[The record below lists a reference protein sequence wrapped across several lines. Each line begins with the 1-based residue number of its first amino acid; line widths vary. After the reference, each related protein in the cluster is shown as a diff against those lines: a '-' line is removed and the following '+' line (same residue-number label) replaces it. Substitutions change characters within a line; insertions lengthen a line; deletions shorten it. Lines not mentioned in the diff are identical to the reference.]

1 MHARMQDRLA
11 GPSRICIL
19 RCIVRV
25 GRVGG
30 VGLVRIAAAQVDTC
44 VGDLEGNARSVLEW
58 TRRAADEGAHLVV
71 FPEMTLTGYPIEDLA
86 LRASFRRAAQATLER
101 LARDLADAGLGDV
114 AVLVGSVG
122 ERPAERRRTDGA
134 DGAPGGADTVATAAQ
149 ADVADAARTAAD
161 VQRLVPSEV
170 AGDVVAGRPEAADA
184 VRPTNDAVLL
194 RGGRVEAR
202 YSKHHLPNYGV
213 FDEFRIFAPGDE
225 VCVLDVAGRRIG
237 VVICEDIWQDGGPVS
252 LMDENDVDA
261 LVVLN
266 GSPFEEGKGHVRAEL
281 AARRAAEVDAPVV
294 YVNLIGGQDDL
305 VFDGGSF
312 VVDRDGTPLAGAP
325 QFVEDL
331 LLWDLADDGE
341 ASRRGAQAD
350 PLHPDEE
357 IYRAL
362 VTGLRGYVRKNGFRS
377 VTLGLSGGIDSALTA
392 AIAADAIG
400 GENVVGVSMPSSFS
414 STHSQDDAQDLAQR
428 IGADYRVQ
436 PIASIVD
443 AYQEQLAL
451 DGVAEENLQA
461 RVRGVILMA
470 ISNREGHLVIAPGNK
485 SELAT
490 GYATIYDAGS
500 IGGFA
505 PLKDVDKSR
514 VWALARW
521 RNNHALDRGDLPP
534 IPESSITKPPSAEL
548 RPGQL
553 DQDSLPP
560 YDLLDEV
567 LDAYVE
573 HAEGRTELLARGF
586 DEAVVDLVLQ
596 LVDRA
601 EWKRRQYPLGPKVT
615 ALAFGRDRRLPVT
628 SRWREP

>member
-1 MHARMQDRLA
+1 MGR
-11 GPSRICIL
+11 
-19 RCIVRV
+19 VRV
-25 GRVGG
+25 
-30 VGLVRIAAAQVDTC
+30 AAAQVDTC
-44 VGDLEGNARSVLEW
+44 VGDLEGNARHVLEW
-58 TRRAADEGAHLVV
+58 TRRAADEGAQLVV

-101 LARDLADAGLGDV
+101 LAVDLDEAGLGDV

-122 ERPAERRRTDGA
+122 ERAARRLRTDRQA
-134 DGAPGGADTVATAAQ
+134 DDGRAGGAGPEGLVEPGTPTAPLP
-149 ADVADAARTAAD
+149 DSE
-161 VQRLVPSEV
+161 LV
-170 AGDVVAGRPEAADA
+170 GDVVAGRPEASDA

-194 RGGRVEAR
+194 RGGRVETR

-213 FDEFRIFAPGDE
+213 FDEYRIFSPGDE
-225 VCVLDVAGRRIG
+225 ICVIDVAGRRIG

-252 LMDENDVDA
+252 LMDENEVAA

-281 AARRAAEVDAPVV
+281 AARRAEQVDAPVL
-294 YVNLIGGQDDL
+294 YVNLVGGQDDL

-312 VVDRDGTPLAGAP
+312 VVDRDGTPLATAP
-325 QFVEDL
+325 QFVEHL
-331 LLWDLADDGE
+331 LLWDLADEGE
-341 ASRRGAQAD
+341 PSLPGPQVPA
-350 PLHPDEE
+350 LHPDEE
-357 IYRAL
+357 TYRAVVL
-362 VTGLRGYVRKNGFRS
+362 GLSGYVRKNGFRS
-377 VTLGLSGGIDSALTA
+377 VLLGVSGGIDSALTA
-392 AIAADAIG
+392 VIAADAIG
-400 GENVVGVSMPSSFS
+400 GENVVGVSMPSAFS
-414 STHSQDDAQDLAQR
+414 SEHSKDDAQDLARR

-436 PIASIVD
+436 PIAPVVD
-443 AYQEQLAL
+443 AFQGQLAL

-500 IGGFA
+500 IGGYA

-521 RNNHALDRGDLPP
+521 RNNHAVDRGDIPP

-548 RPGQL
+548 RPGQT

-573 HAEGRTELLARGF
+573 HAEGRAELLARGF
-586 DEAVVDLVLQ
+586 DEHVVDRVLQ

>member
-1 MHARMQDRLA
+1 MTTL
-11 GPSRICIL
+11 
-19 RCIVRV
+19 
-25 GRVGG
+25 
-30 VGLVRIAAAQVDTC
+30 RIALAQIDTC
-44 VGDLEGNARSVLEW
+44 VGDVDGNAAAVLSW
-58 TRRAADEGAHLVV
+58 ARRAADAGAHLVV

-86 LRASFRRAAQATLER
+86 LRASFRRGAEAALQRTA
-101 LARDLADAGLGDV
+101 ADLAAAGLGEL
-114 AVLVGSVG
+114 AVLVGTVG
-122 ERPAERRRTDGA
+122 ERG
-134 DGAPGGADTVATAAQ
+134 Q
-149 ADVADAARTAAD
+149 
-161 VQRLVPSEV
+161 
-170 AGDVVAGRPEAADA
+170 GDVDA
-184 VRPTNDAVLL
+184 PDDRGLPTNQAVLL
-194 RGGRVEAR
+194 QHGSVVTR
-202 YSKHHLPNYGV
+202 YDKHHLPNYGV
-213 FDEFRIFAPGDE
+213 FDEFRIFAPGDAT
-225 VCVLDVAGRRIG
+225 CVVDVAGRRVG
-237 VVICEDIWQDGGPVS
+237 VVVCEDIWQDGGPVAQ
-252 LMDENDVDA
+252 MDENDVDL

-266 GSPFEEGKGHVRAEL
+266 GSPYEEGKGHVRVEL
-281 AARRAAEVDAPVV
+281 AQRRAREVDAPVA
-294 YVNLIGGQDDL
+294 YVNLVGGQDDL

-312 VVDRDGTPLAGAP
+312 VVGTDGELLAGAP
-325 QFVEDL
+325 QFVEHL
-331 LLWDLADDGE
+331 LVWDLAERGT
-341 ASRRGAQAD
+341 APVRGAVAA
-350 PLHPDEE
+350 PLEPDEE
-357 IYRAL
+357 VYRAI
-362 VTGLRGYVRKNGFRS
+362 VTGLAGYVRKNGFRS
-377 VTLGLSGGIDSALTA
+377 VVLGLSGGIDSALTA
-392 AIAADAIG
+392 AVAADAIG

-414 STHSQDDAQDLAQR
+414 SAHSKDDAADLAKR
-428 IGADYRVQ
+428 LGADLRVQ
-436 PIASIVD
+436 PIASVVD
-443 AYQEQLAL
+443 AFQAHLAL

-461 RVRGVILMA
+461 RVRGVLLMA

-521 RNNHALDRGDLPP
+521 RNASAQARGEVPP

-573 HAEGRTELLARGF
+573 HAEGRAELLARGF
-586 DEAVVDLVLQ
+586 DPAVVDKVVT

-628 SRWREP
+628 SRWREPAAAAPARTTPDPS